1 MTRSKNVRFALALA
15 SLPILMTSMSA
26 VGVAHDAASSDKAY
40 DFCGTVVKIQSTLS
54 SSIPLEAM
62 PPKSAQQAAGYQL
75 SVVEPL
81 FAAARQAAP
90 KDVSAA
96 FDQVATAT
104 IQALTTLDFAATQ
117 TADFAKADDA
127 VDAKLLADC
136 KFQNM
141 QVTASNYEYTGLT
154 EVLAPGATA
163 LTLTNKGDEVHEIS
177 IARINDGVN
186 LSAKEIL
193 SLPMKESLAAITLMS
208 YAQVPPGGSETTF
221 LNLAS
226 GRYYAVC
233 FTPRGTMAQHAPG
246 KGTPHL
252 MLGML
257 KEFSIQ

>member
-1 MTRSKNVRFALALA
+1 
-15 SLPILMTSMSA
+15 
-26 VGVAHDAASSDKAY
+26 
-40 DFCGTVVKIQSTLS
+40 
-54 SSIPLEAM
+54 M
-62 PPKSAQQAAGYQL
+62 PPKSAKLAADYQL

-81 FAAARQAAP
+81 FAKARKAAP
-90 KDVSAA
+90 KEVAGE
-96 FDQVATAT
+96 FDAVATAT
-104 IQALTTLDFAATQ
+104 IQALSTLNFAATQ
-117 TADFAKADDA
+117 TADFAKADDS
-127 VDAKLLADC
+127 VDAQLLAEC
-136 KFQNM
+136 KFQDL
-141 QVTASNYEYTGLT
+141 QVTASNYEYLGLS
-154 EVLAPGATA
+154 ENLARGATA

-177 IARINDGVN
+177 IARINDDVN

-246 KGTPHL
+246 SGTPHL